1 MEIPKLSSN
10 LKKRIISA
18 LILAPVILTII
29 WAGGAYFSTLIVLMA
44 VIMSFEWKGIVDNV
58 PKDGSPLNQNQQKK
72 WTAVGVMYVSVFASS
87 LLFLRSIEG
96 GFDLVL
102 FMLLLV
108 WSTDIAAY
116 FSGKLIG
123 GPKIWTKISPNKTWA
138 GLLGGMLAAG
148 IIGVI
153 TSFFVSH
160 SFILMFIGG
169 ACIAVTAQIGDF
181 FESWVKRKFDVKD
194 SGNIIPGHGGV
205 MDRMD
210 GFVTV
215 ATVFA
220 FIVIINGG
228 SFLK

>member
-1 MEIPKLSSN
+1 
-10 LKKRIISA
+10 
-18 LILAPVILTII
+18 
-29 WAGGAYFSTLIVLMA
+29 
-44 VIMSFEWKGIVDNV
+44 
-58 PKDGSPLNQNQQKK
+58 
-72 WTAVGVMYVSVFASS
+72 MYVSVFASS
-87 LLFLRSIEG
+87 LLLLRNIED

-123 GPKIWTKISPNKTWA
+123 GPKIWVKVSPNKTWA
-138 GLLGGMLAAG
+138 GLLGGMAAAG
-148 IIGVI
+148 IIGGI
-153 TSFFVSH
+153 AHFVFDVQN
-160 SFILMFIGG
+160 FIIMFIGG
-169 ACIAVTAQIGDF
+169 ALMAVLAQVGDF
-181 FESWVKRKFDVKD
+181 FESGLKRKFGVKD

-215 ATVFA
+215 STVFA
-220 FIVIINGG
+220 FLVLINGG